1 MKKSFLLSFF
11 ILFCFSIFGLDVP
24 GPVIKTFNDKYPG
37 AKSVKWEMNE
47 GAYEAEFKWKGV
59 KYSAEFDAS
68 GNWLLQTTEMKFKD
82 LPMAIQRSIDS
93 LYEGAKIKEVE
104 LQEAANQGPNYI
116 IELIFDTEELEL
128 YYTPSGE
135 LINIKKD

>member
-1 MKKSFLLSFF
+1 
-11 ILFCFSIFGLDVP
+11 
-24 GPVIKTFNDKYPG
+24 
-37 AKSVKWEMNE
+37 
-47 GAYEAEFKWKGV
+47 
-59 KYSAEFDAS
+59 
-68 GNWLLQTTEMKFKD
+68 
-82 LPMAIQRSIDS
+82 MAIQRSIDS

-135 LINIKKD
+135 LVNIKKD